1 MVICGDFNY
10 PKILWDTPD
19 TSRGANEQAF
29 VKALHDHYLTQI
41 QSKPTSVLD
50 LVITNFPDQTSMSE
64 VLEIDKAG
72 LFTVPSSL
80 SSTP

>member
-29 VKALHDHYLTQI
+29 LSRTVLSGLLGFLVLVFCPCKLHFVRI
-41 QSKPTSVLD
+41 
-50 LVITNFPDQTSMSE
+50 
-64 VLEIDKAG
+64 
-72 LFTVPSSL
+72 
-80 SSTP
+80 

>member
-1 MVICGDFNY
+1 MVILTIQKSYG
-10 PKILWDTPD
+10 TPLIPP
-19 TSRGANEQAF
+19 GANEQAF

-41 QSKPTSVLD
+41 QSKPTRGTSVLD

-72 LFTVPSSL
+72 LFTVPSS